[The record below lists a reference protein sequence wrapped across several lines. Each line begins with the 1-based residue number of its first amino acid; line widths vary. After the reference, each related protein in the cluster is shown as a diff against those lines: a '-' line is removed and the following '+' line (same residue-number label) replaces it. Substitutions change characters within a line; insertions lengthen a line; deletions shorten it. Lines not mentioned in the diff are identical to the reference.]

1 MTTAGISLILA
12 ILKLT
17 GVITISWFWVFLPV
31 IADTAIAVL
40 TAVICFIIEWRMK
53 HDD

>member
-17 GVITISWFWVFLPV
+17 GIISIGWFWVFLPV
-31 IADTAIAVL
+31 IADVGIAVV